1 MELVTGLGV
10 KKLQFQLVAGEYR
23 KRTGA
28 SLVKNLSKYLTIMP
42 GRTAAEFLTN

>member
-28 SLVKNLSKYLTIMP
+28 SLARNLSKYLTIMP
-42 GRTAAEFLTN
+42 GRLPQYFLSR